1 MSMRVL
7 QESWDESNKKGMKGG
22 GGGGVERTKC
32 LPAHINT
39 DSDWCGALS
48 VYEIEINTSIKPA
61 KVALEK
67 PICQLFKI
75 KRFFDYCKFY
85 SGMCCTELFHMGRI

>member
-1 MSMRVL
+1 ML
-7 QESWDESNKKGMKGG
+7 
-22 GGGGVERTKC
+22 
-32 LPAHINT
+32 AHINT

-85 SGMCCTELFHMGRI
+85 SGMCCAELFDMGAIAVLSAKAIATD

>member
-1 MSMRVL
+1 ML
-7 QESWDESNKKGMKGG
+7 
-22 GGGGVERTKC
+22 
-32 LPAHINT
+32 AHINA

-48 VYEIEINTSIKPA
+48 VYEIEINTLIKPA

-67 PICQLFKI
+67 PIRQLFKI

-85 SGMCCTELFHMGRI
+85 SGMCCAELFDMGRIAALSAKAIATD

>member
-1 MSMRVL
+1 ML
-7 QESWDESNKKGMKGG
+7 
-22 GGGGVERTKC
+22 
-32 LPAHINT
+32 AHINT

-48 VYEIEINTSIKPA
+48 VYEIEINTSIKRA

-67 PICQLFKI
+67 PICQLFEI

-85 SGMCCTELFHMGRI
+85 SGMCCAELFHMGRIAAALCKSHSNGLNCPGEVRDKAP